1 MYNRLYF
8 IQYRQTATTKIVRS
22 VIFIKYNIVKITPVI
37 SQKIIEPILVKT
49 STIEIFQQE
58 QKMNA
63 WTDIL
68 VESEHQGSVLSITTY
83 LFIIQSQEQII
94 TPSTHETMNT
104 RALYIQH
111 LLVIH
116 WLCIDDITG
125 SLE

>member
-1 MYNRLYF
+1 
-8 IQYRQTATTKIVRS
+8 
-22 VIFIKYNIVKITPVI
+22 
-37 SQKIIEPILVKT
+37 
-49 STIEIFQQE
+49 
-58 QKMNA
+58 MNA

-104 RALYIQH
+104 RALYIQQ